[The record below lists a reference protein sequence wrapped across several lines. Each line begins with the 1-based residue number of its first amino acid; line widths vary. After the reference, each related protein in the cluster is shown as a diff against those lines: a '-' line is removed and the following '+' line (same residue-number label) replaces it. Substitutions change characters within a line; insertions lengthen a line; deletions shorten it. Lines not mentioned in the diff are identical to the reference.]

1 MLSSVGKESIISLN
15 FLADAEIDSFS
26 PSDKQETFAETPS
39 GAIPWEGVVVVVVLV
54 VLAAI
59 VSELLLLFLE
69 SVDR

>member
-39 GAIPWEGVVVVVVLV
+39 GAIPWEGVVVVVVLTA
-54 VLAAI
+54 L